1 MSATAQQEVDSL
13 DRVLTRLAT
22 TEETNLEKV
31 GVEVTQAR
39 LPDHTVLEIS
49 QLNFIFFKSGYLQT
63 DLLVSM
69 TAGAEQIITCCAW
82 AVEVPSRTHQEES
95 ESAVIS
101 TCTILAAQIS
111 CLYRAQVLEMLSHVN
126 KRVRGHDQIKLPLDA
141 LLDLYLTD
149 ASAPLVKNFAIVY
162 VEMAME
168 RSTEDQ
174 QAAAVSID
182 SCSCFLLTCV
192 VALHSPSQV
201 VTCTCRHCY
210 N

>member
-31 GVEVTQAR
+31 GVEVMQTR
-39 LPDHTVLEIS
+39 LPDHTVLKMS
-49 QLNFIFFKSGYLQT
+49 QLNCLFFISGHLHT

-82 AVEVPSRTHQEES
+82 AVEVPSRSHQEES
-95 ESAVIS
+95 ESDVIT
-101 TCTILAAQIS
+101 TCAILAALVS
-111 CLYRAQVLEMLSHVN
+111 CLCSAQVLEMLSHVN

-162 VEMAME
+162 IEMAME

-174 QAAAVSID
+174 QAAAVSMD
-182 SCSCFLLTCV
+182 SCSCFLLRRCL
-192 VALHSPSQV
+192 A
-201 VTCTCRHCY
+201 
-210 N
+210 